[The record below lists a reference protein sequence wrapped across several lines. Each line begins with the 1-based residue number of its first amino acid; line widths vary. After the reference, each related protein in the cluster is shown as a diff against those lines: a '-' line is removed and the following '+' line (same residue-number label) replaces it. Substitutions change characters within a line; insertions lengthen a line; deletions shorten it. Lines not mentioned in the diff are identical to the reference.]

1 MYYLYVEEDRG
12 RVKLLEEKKR
22 VEKKGGGEGRE
33 GDLALSEGS
42 PPGDVGT
49 RHPSPLQHLP
59 TLPRLR
65 FSGNY
70 LDTCRYTYFSI
81 VYERTRRSNKCHWT
95 RIVADERSRK
105 LIEKKKIYN
114 FPSHRSIAIV
124 KIKLKKKK
132 KIKDRSIS

>member
-12 RVKLLEEKKR
+12 RVKLLEKKKR
-22 VEKKGGGEGRE
+22 VEKKGGE

-70 LDTCRYTYFSI
+70 LDSCRYTYFSI
-81 VYERTRRSNKCHWT
+81 VYERTRSNKCHWMSLEN
-95 RIVADERSRK
+95 RGRRE
-105 LIEKKKIYN
+105 IEKIDQKKKNII
-114 FPSHRSIAIV
+114 FHLTAIV
-124 KIKLKKKK
+124 N
-132 KIKDRSIS
+132 